1 MHELKWSRMTFSEML
16 TYRNKRLD
24 ILYITKNQKDFTHH
38 FDWFSLYFA
47 KWTFIYKIKTAM
59 SYSWVDSILLSACSK
74 RSLKRPPALY
84 LELANLKWS
93 HLIPSCYWR
102 HNCNSPSPLPSP
114 CEWWSFRCWRCSYGR
129 QSSPGWVSRY
139 YLTGRKMHRLKKL
152 QPTLAEVGKKH

>member
-1 MHELKWSRMTFSEML
+1 MPRMTFLEMF

-24 ILYITKNQKDFTHH
+24 ILYITKNRRTSHITLIGSVSTLLNEH
-38 FDWFSLYFA
+38 G
-47 KWTFIYKIKTAM
+47 IYQIKTAM
-59 SYSWVDSILLSACSK
+59 SYFWVGSVLLSACSK

-84 LELANLKWS
+84 LELANLEWS

-102 HNCNSPSPLPSP
+102 HSCNNPSPLPSP